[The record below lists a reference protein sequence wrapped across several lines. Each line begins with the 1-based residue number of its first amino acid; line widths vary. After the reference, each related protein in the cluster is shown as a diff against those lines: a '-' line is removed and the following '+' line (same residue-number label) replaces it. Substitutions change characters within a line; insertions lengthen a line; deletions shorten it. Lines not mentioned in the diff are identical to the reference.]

1 MRELPCRRV
10 PSHEAGVGVLV
21 PLLETGRWLRL
32 VKKSAFFPA
41 K

>member
-1 MRELPCRRV
+1 MREQPCRRV

-21 PLLETGRWLRL
+21 ALLETGRWLRL